1 MELEREGAVR
11 LHRQMWSDMQ
21 KQLGDTPSRSDR
33 EIFKYNWCEEH
44 FPGEKISHNC
54 FLCEY
59 DDQFRSNCDNCPIA
73 WPNEDCCGGGIFF
86 QYKHVNYKTSPI
98 SEILALPEREDV

>member
-1 MELEREGAVR
+1 MELEREEAVR

-21 KQLGDTPSRSDR
+21 AQLGDTPSYYDR
-33 EIFKYNWCEEH
+33 AIFKYRWCEEH
-44 FPGEKISHNC
+44 FPCEHIAHNC

-59 DDQFRSNCDNCPIA
+59 DDQFGSNCENCPIA
-73 WPNEDCCGGGIFF
+73 WPDEDCCGGGILPRH
-86 QYKHVNYKTSPI
+86 KNVNYRTSPI